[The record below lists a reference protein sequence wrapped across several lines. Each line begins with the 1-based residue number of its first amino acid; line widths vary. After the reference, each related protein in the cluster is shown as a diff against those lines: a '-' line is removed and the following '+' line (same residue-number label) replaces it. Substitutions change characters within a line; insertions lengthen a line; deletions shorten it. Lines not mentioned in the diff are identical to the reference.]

1 MLLQSLLILLNF
13 TSRTHVNEESL
24 FRLNCLNY
32 LFPFRIIRELK
43 MKEGVTVEKFREL
56 FETRDSVAGEWKK
69 TGKKVVG
76 CVSTYTPEEIIYAAE
91 ALPVEVIGKAETF
104 SKADAYLPSFA
115 CSFMRGFLEVLL
127 EERYG
132 YLDLLTLPSL
142 GDSLRGFYGIWKQI
156 SDKPYA
162 YLLHYPTNRSEEA
175 SEYFAEEIER
185 FKNFMEDFVG
195 KNISEKD
202 LRNAI
207 DVYNENRRL
216 LKKLYWL
223 RRKESPPISGVEA
236 LEVVLSSMTTPKD
249 LHNQLLEKL
258 LGEITEREDY
268 PEGGVRL
275 LVSGHIVDDPDVLK
289 VIEDSGGI
297 IVSDDLDS
305 GSRYFWNL
313 VDSEAKPVE
322 GISRRYTR
330 IPSPYGSPIKD
341 RINYLKTMV
350 KAFQV
355 EGIVFLTRKFCEPYL
370 FDYVTLGRTVKE
382 EGIPSLYLE
391 YEYPLAKGALKTRVE
406 AFVEMLR

>member
-1 MLLQSLLILLNF
+1 M
-13 TSRTHVNEESL
+13 E
-24 FRLNCLNY
+24 
-32 LFPFRIIRELK
+32 
-43 MKEGVTVEKFREL
+43 EGVTVERFREL
-56 FETRDSVAGEWKK
+56 FKTRDSVAAEWKK
-69 TGKKVVG
+69 IGKKVVG
-76 CVSTYTPEEIIYAAE
+76 CISTYTPEEIIYAAE
-91 ALPVEVIGKAETF
+91 ALPVEVIGRAETF

-132 YLDLLTLPSL
+132 YLDLLALPSL

-156 SDKPYA
+156 SDKPFA

-195 KNISEKD
+195 KKISEKD
-202 LRNAI
+202 LRDAI

-236 LEVVLSSMTTPKD
+236 LEVVLSSMTTPKN

-258 LGEITEREDY
+258 LREITEREDY

-275 LVSGHIVDDPDVLK
+275 LVSGHIVDDPDILK
-289 VIEDSGGI
+289 VIEESGGI

-305 GSRYFWNL
+305 GSRYFWHL
-313 VDSEAKPVE
+313 VDSAAKPLA
-322 GISRRYTR
+322 GISRRYTK

-370 FDYVTLGRTVKE
+370 FDYVTLGRAVKE

>member
-1 MLLQSLLILLNF
+1 
-13 TSRTHVNEESL
+13 
-24 FRLNCLNY
+24 
-32 LFPFRIIRELK
+32 
-43 MKEGVTVEKFREL
+43 MKENVTIEKFREL
-56 FETRDSVAGEWKK
+56 FETRDSVAAEWKK
-69 TGKKVVG
+69 TEKKVVG
-76 CVSTYTPEEIIYAAE
+76 CISTYTPEEIIYAAE
-91 ALPVEVIGKAETF
+91 ALPVEVMGKAETF

-115 CSFMRGFLEVLL
+115 CSFTRGFLETLL
-127 EERYG
+127 EEGYG
-132 YLDLLTLPSL
+132 YLDLLVLPSL
-142 GDSLRGFYGIWKQI
+142 CDSLRGFYGIWKQI
-156 SDKPYA
+156 LDKPYA

-175 SEYFAEEIER
+175 FEYFAEEVER
-185 FKNFMEDFVG
+185 FKKFMEKFAG
-195 KNISEKD
+195 KEVSEKD
-202 LRNAI
+202 LRKAV
-207 DVYNENRRL
+207 DVYNENRKL

-223 RRKESPPISGVEA
+223 RRKESPPISGVET
-236 LEVVLSSMTTPKD
+236 LEVVLSSMTTPKN

-258 LGEITEREDY
+258 LREINEREDY
-268 PEGGVRL
+268 PEGRVRL

-289 VIEDSGGI
+289 VIEESGGI

-322 GISRRYTR
+322 GLSRRYIR

-370 FDYVTLGRTVKE
+370 FDYVTLGQAVKE

>member
-1 MLLQSLLILLNF
+1 
-13 TSRTHVNEESL
+13 
-24 FRLNCLNY
+24 
-32 LFPFRIIRELK
+32 
-43 MKEGVTVEKFREL
+43 MKKFREL
-56 FETRDSVAGEWKK
+56 FKTRDTVAADWKK

-76 CVSTYTPEEIIYAAE
+76 CISTYTPEEIIYAAE
-91 ALPVEVIGKAETF
+91 ALPVGIMGKAESF
-104 SKADAYLPSFA
+104 SRADAYLPSFA
-115 CSFMRGFLEVLL
+115 CSYMRGFLENLL

-132 YLDLLTLPSL
+132 YLDLVALPSL
-142 GDSLRGFYGIWKQI
+142 CDSIRGFYAIWKQI
-156 SDKPYA
+156 SDNPYA
-162 YLLHYPTNRSEEA
+162 YLLHYPTNRSNEA
-175 SEYFAEEIER
+175 SEYFAQEVER
-185 FKNFMEDFVG
+185 FKHFMEQFTG
-195 KNISEKD
+195 KTISEKE

-216 LKKLYWL
+216 LKRLYWL

-249 LHNQLLEKL
+249 MHNQLLEKL
-258 LGEITEREDY
+258 LDEITEREEY

-275 LVSGHIVDDPDVLK
+275 LVSGHIVDDPDVLR
-289 VIEDSGGI
+289 VIEESGGI

-305 GSRYFWNL
+305 GSRYFWSL
-313 VDSEAKPVE
+313 VDSETNPVE
-322 GISRRYTR
+322 GISRRYLK
-330 IPSPYGSPIKD
+330 IPSPYGSPVKD
-341 RINYLKTMV
+341 RLKYLAVMV

-370 FDYVTLGRTVKE
+370 FDYVTLGQAVKE

>member
-1 MLLQSLLILLNF
+1 
-13 TSRTHVNEESL
+13 
-24 FRLNCLNY
+24 
-32 LFPFRIIRELK
+32 
-43 MKEGVTVEKFREL
+43 MKESVPVEKFRDL
-56 FETRDSVAGEWKK
+56 FNMRDRVAAEWKK

-76 CVSTYTPEEIIYAAE
+76 CISTYTPEEIIYASE
-91 ALPVEVIGKAETF
+91 ALPIEVMGKAESF

-115 CSFMRGFLEVLL
+115 CSFMRGFLETLL

-142 GDSLRGFYGIWKQI
+142 CDSMRGFYSIWKQI
-156 SDKPYA
+156 SDKPHA

-175 SEYFAEEIER
+175 YEYFANEIER
-185 FKNFMEDFVG
+185 FKNFMEDFSG

-207 DVYNENRRL
+207 DVYNENRKL
-216 LKKLYWL
+216 MKKLYWL

-236 LEVVLSSMTTPKD
+236 LEVVLSSMTTPKN

-258 LGEITEREDY
+258 LKEVTERKDY
-268 PEGGVRL
+268 PEGEARL
-275 LVSGHIVDDPDVLK
+275 HVSGHIVDDPDVLK
-289 VIEDSGGI
+289 VMEDSGGI

-313 VDSEAKPVE
+313 VDNEAKPIE

-330 IPSPYGSPIKD
+330 IPSPYGSPVED
-341 RINYLKTMV
+341 RISYLKTMV

-355 EGIVFLTRKFCEPYL
+355 DGIVFLTRKFCEPYL
-370 FDYVTLGRTVKE
+370 FDYVTLGQAAKE
-382 EGIPSLYLE
+382 EGIPSSYLE